1 MDSQTLGLILT
12 VIGVFVTVGLSINA
26 FFLRGI
32 FVDLNDLRV
41 RFAEIATNGKNT
53 ARRID
58 NIENNMKEVFS
69 RLNNAEKRIK

>member
-1 MDSQTLGLILT
+1 MSSQTLMLLLSI
-12 VIGVFVTVGLSINA
+12 IGIFITIGLSINA

-53 ARRID
+53 ARRI
-58 NIENNMKEVFS
+58 ENLEDTEKEIFH
-69 RLNNAEKRIK
+69 RLNKLEQRAI

>member
-1 MDSQTLGLILT
+1 MSSQTLMVLLS
-12 VIGVFVTVGLSINA
+12 VIGVFITIGLSINA

-53 ARRID
+53 ARRI
-58 NIENNMKEVFS
+58 ENLEDTEKEIFH
-69 RLNNAEKRIK
+69 RLNKLEQRAI

>member
-1 MDSQTLGLILT
+1 MKTETLMLILSI
-12 VIGVFVTVGLSINA
+12 IGIFITVGLSVNA

-58 NIENNMKEVFS
+58 NLEETEKEIFH
-69 RLNNAEKRIK
+69 RLNKLEQRAN

>member
-1 MDSQTLGLILT
+1 MSSETTMMLLSI
-12 VIGVFVTVGLSINA
+12 IGIFITIGLSINA

-58 NIENNMKEVFS
+58 NLEETEKEIFN
-69 RLNNAEKRIK
+69 RLNKLEQRAI